1 MITYKLD
8 YTIEKVLKTRD
19 FNAQKTLKTLTGK
32 TLASKEA
39 ENVWSAVQ
47 NHKWLVSRRLG
58 RDIGL
63 RVAAVDYLENFHKPE
78 TFFANFIKRIKQPI
92 SSLV

>member
-47 NHKWLVSRRLG
+47 NHKWLVL
-58 RDIGL
+58 L
-63 RVAAVDYLENFHKPE
+63 C
-78 TFFANFIKRIKQPI
+78 
-92 SSLV
+92 

>member
-1 MITYKLD
+1 MIPYRLD
-8 YTIEKVLKTRD
+8 YTIEKILKTQN

-32 TLASKEA
+32 TIARKEA
-39 ENVWSAVQ
+39 QNVWNEVQ
-47 NHKWLVSRRLG
+47 NHKWLVSRHLG

>member
-1 MITYKLD
+1 MIPYTLD
-8 YTIEKVLKTRD
+8 YTIEKVLKTQN
-19 FNAQKTLKTLTGK
+19 FNAQKTLKILTGK
-32 TLASKEA
+32 TLARKEA

-63 RVAAVDYLENFHKPE
+63 RVAAVDYLENFHKPVIE
-78 TFFANFIKRIKQPI
+78 R
-92 SSLV
+92 LVSGALWNAS